1 MRILI
6 ATITILGA
14 CFVLVVALLSVIHDL
29 LVRTTSRHA
38 PSEFDRRAIGY
49 EASSIC
55 SKLSEDVQ

>member
-6 ATITILGA
+6 SIVMILGA

-38 PSEFDRRAIGY
+38 PAHFDRPAMGY
-49 EASSIC
+49 EASSLC
-55 SKLSEDVQ
+55 SKASEDIQ

>member
-6 ATITILGA
+6 AIMMMLGA
-14 CFVLVVALLSVIHDL
+14 CLVLVVGLLSVIHDL

-38 PSEFDRRAIGY
+38 PSEFDPRAIGH

-55 SKLSEDVQ
+55 SKVSDDVQ